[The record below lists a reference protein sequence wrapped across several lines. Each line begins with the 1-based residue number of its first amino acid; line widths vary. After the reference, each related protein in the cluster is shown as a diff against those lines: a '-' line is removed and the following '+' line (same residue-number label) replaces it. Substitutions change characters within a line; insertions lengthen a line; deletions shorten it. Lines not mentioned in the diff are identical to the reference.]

1 MRAPLAP
8 LLAAALTTVAATGCR
23 TPRAAAPAPDGGQ
36 MACTMDF
43 RSVGFVLV
51 DGFDRPVGGARVEVR
66 RTDGSLVE
74 TDRGIAGN
82 GPANGRY
89 TIADDGTRITPSGE
103 TMTVNA
109 STNGLAVAGV
119 YRIGNDGCHVAKLA
133 GADTLRLR

>member
-1 MRAPLAP
+1 MRLVP
-8 LLAAALTTVAATGCR
+8 LLAATALLTATGCR
-23 TPRAAAPAPDGGQ
+23 TPRAAAPAPGDDGQ

-51 DGFDRPVGGARVEVR
+51 DGYDRPVGGARVEVR

-74 TDRGIAGN
+74 TDAGIAGA
-82 GPANGRY
+82 GAPNGRY
-89 TIADDGTRITPSGE
+89 TIADDGTRVAPSGE

-109 STNGLAVAGV
+109 TRDGQAVAGV
-119 YRIGNDGCHVAKLA
+119 YRIGNDGCHITKLA